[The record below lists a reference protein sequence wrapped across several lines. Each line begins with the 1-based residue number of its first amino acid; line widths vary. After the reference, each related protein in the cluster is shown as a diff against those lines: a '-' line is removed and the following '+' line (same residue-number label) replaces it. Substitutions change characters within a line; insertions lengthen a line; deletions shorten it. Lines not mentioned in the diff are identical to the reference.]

1 MPDPKKYD
9 MDFRPAAYFDS
20 SEKTRQNGDFIES
33 TNRSSSGDEDRA
45 ASGAIPRTLY
55 GDLFLPNREEED
67 VEIARVELESA
78 TFDVISVRARL
89 QDGKIHYSVVDEYE
103 DLYGWECEP
112 ETSDQPLTMAE
123 LIELMKNT
131 RSKLDHPG
139 IVFGFLDFKCEYGED
154 AEDLRNFASVSSWLY
169 PDLHDWYEEAM
180 EEWCEAK
187 QRDDEASDEGPIEIF
202 IAFADQHGPDPSLK
216 EGDYLDE
223 PVKVFQV
230 GPRQWRLE
238 QNPSFTEMAAYKDT
252 VEGDFDEN
260 DVLIVKRV
268 VEKSGLRTIR
278 AEVPR
283 MFYRFDFG
291 KAVLDRVMEAG
302 GRWEFT
308 LSGILVVNLPAND
321 AEELEEMLE
330 AAGLEAKLFNQTEN
344 SAPSQPDMENPQ
356 AGTTDTEERD

>member
-1 MPDPKKYD
+1 MPDPKKYNL
-9 MDFRPAAYFDS
+9 DFRPAAYFDS
-20 SEKTRQNGDFIES
+20 ADTTQRNADPVED

-103 DLYGWECEP
+103 DLYDWEFEP

-131 RSKLDHPG
+131 RSTLDHPG

-187 QRDDEASDEGPIEIF
+187 QRDDETSDEGPIEIF
-202 IAFADQHGPDPSLK
+202 IAFADQHEPDPSAK
-216 EGDYLDE
+216 GGDYLDE
-223 PVKVFQV
+223 PVKAFQV

-283 MFYRFDFG
+283 VFYRFDFG
-291 KAVLDRVMEAG
+291 KAILDRVMEAG

-308 LSGILVVNLPAND
+308 FRGILVVNLP
-321 AEELEEMLE
+321 EETADELGEMLQ
-330 AAGLEAKLFNQTEN
+330 AAVLEAQHLHQTETRAT
-344 SAPSQPDMENPQ
+344 SRLDKENPEG
-356 AGTTDTEERD
+356 GTTETEERN